1 MHIHFVDVV
10 LFLHITVAVLAF
22 GVAGM
27 MLTALAQMR
36 SAESI
41 AVLRTW
47 QRVTHRVEPWFP
59 ILVLALIGLGA
70 WLIALSQGEFSWRDG
85 WVITAVVTLVIME
98 IYGGAVL
105 APSAKRLHQII
116 AAAPEGPV
124 PDHVRAAVL
133 NPLVW
138 AGAWGE
144 TGLAAGI
151 LFLMPTKPSG
161 AWPVVIV
168 AVAGVVAVAIGYRQ
182 CTAWRPDRQVAA
194 PAGMSP
200 QAGPDAARLPGH

>member
-1 MHIHFVDVV
+1 MHIHFIDVV
-10 LFLHITVAVLAF
+10 LFLHIAIAVLAF
-22 GVAGM
+22 GVAGI

-36 SAESI
+36 SADSI

-59 ILVLALIGLGA
+59 ILVLFLIGLGA
-70 WLIALSQGEFSWRDG
+70 WLIALSHGEFSWRDG

-98 IYGGAVL
+98 GYGGAVL
-105 APSAKRLHQII
+105 APNAKRLHTRIE
-116 AAAPEGPV
+116 ATPDGPV
-124 PDHVRAAVL
+124 PDDLRAAVL

-151 LFLMPTKPSG
+151 LFLMPTKPTGVS
-161 AWPVVIV
+161 PVVIV
-168 AVAGVVAVAIGYRQ
+168 VGAGLVAVSIGYRM
-182 CTAWRPDRQVAA
+182 CTAPSRGRQ
-194 PAGMSP
+194 PKT
-200 QAGPDAARLPGH
+200 AARGGLH